1 MVKYNF
7 LQKFLIA
14 IANRKLNMTPE
25 ELLIEYENGERNFR
39 DVKLPYESNLRG
51 AMLAGADL
59 GDADL
64 RKANLEGAYLSRTG
78 LSRANLA
85 GANLRGADLSGADL
99 FRAYLLSADL
109 SGADLVGADL
119 SGATLAGA
127 NLRGADLTEVNL
139 HGAYLVEAD
148 LRGVKNLDQAL
159 KIGHALLLNTIVTE
173 AERAILDRAREE
185 LELYDLRELQR
196 CMKDGMTKQLLH

>member
-85 GANLRGADLSGADL
+85 GANLRGADLVGADL

-109 SGADLVGADL
+109 SGADLV
-119 SGATLAGA
+119 
-127 NLRGADLTEVNL
+127 GADLTEVNL